1 MYPQYQSAA
10 WVAGLGPNYLVN
22 GAHDIF
28 MNVLADQGFI
38 GLLLFLTLLVYV
50 GLRSVGAWRRL
61 RSLERDEGLVGTV
74 REQAQR
80 HRLTVAVAT
89 ASMVA
94 YIVQA
99 VFNVQQVGLS
109 FSFWLLIGC
118 STVIAQAVGVP
129 DTLRPKS
136 LVAAS
141 PTADNLVEVEVPGTR
156 PVSPAPAWAPRSASR
171 RKRPSYGR
179 RPDNVPWWTL
189 GVGAVVAVVIVFLAL
204 GVDGPYRADHDYWAA
219 YTSLKQPAPGSSA
232 STSAASK
239 PTQVGAVY
247 FADLKESFSLNP
259 WEPSYPA
266 SEASILTN
274 AGSHASSTSNAITD
288 LTQAQ
293 QLTIKATKEKPLW
306 APYPAAEAEVY
317 IDLSELQPS
326 NAKADLETGA
336 SLARQAIKD
345 NPRDTSYQA
354 LLTQILTAEKAKTG
368 K

>member
-38 GLLLFLTLLVYV
+38 GLLLFLALLVYI

-61 RSLERDEGLVGTV
+61 RSLERDEGLVDTV

-141 PTADNLVEVEVPGTR
+141 PTADNLVEAEVPGYQAGQPGAGLGA
-156 PVSPAPAWAPRSASR
+156 PVSQPAQAPELWAPPGQRALVDAGGR
-171 RKRPSYGR
+171 GGGGGGNCVPRPGGR
-179 RPDNVPWWTL
+179 RPISGGPRLL
-189 GVGAVVAVVIVFLAL
+189 GRVHQPETARAWFVGRSQRGEQTHPGGRGLLRRPQACVCPQPL
-204 GVDGPYRADHDYWAA
+204 G
-219 YTSLKQPAPGSSA
+219 TELPG
-232 STSAASK
+232 
-239 PTQVGAVY
+239 Q
-247 FADLKESFSLNP
+247 
-259 WEPSYPA
+259 
-266 SEASILTN
+266 
-274 AGSHASSTSNAITD
+274 
-288 LTQAQ
+288 
-293 QLTIKATKEKPLW
+293 
-306 APYPAAEAEVY
+306 
-317 IDLSELQPS
+317 
-326 NAKADLETGA
+326 
-336 SLARQAIKD
+336 
-345 NPRDTSYQA
+345 
-354 LLTQILTAEKAKTG
+354 
-368 K
+368 